1 MIWLGSSV
9 AQHLTRVHENMDSY
23 SENRKRKKKVRRDEK
38 NEGEKEEEKE
48 EEGGGRRER
57 GNRVKA
63 VIHA

>member
-1 MIWLGSSV
+1 
-9 AQHLTRVHENMDSY
+9 
-23 SENRKRKKKVRRDEK
+23 VRRDEK

>member
-1 MIWLGSSV
+1 M
-9 AQHLTRVHENMDSY
+9 
-23 SENRKRKKKVRRDEK
+23 RRDEK